1 MAFKRRIF
9 LKSLPA
15 SFAFAMGAGA
25 LSSAEAK
32 EKNSDSK
39 DLCLDYGLSFVCN
52 KGPANAVRLWIES
65 RTTITD
71 LANDKSQVFYQ
82 CGSCKSENTFAE
94 KDLFKTDNY
103 DFLPILGDQEWLIFR
118 RTAHVSPSY
127 RLVQPEII
135 QPTIWGEP
143 DLKLRY
149 ASQVSELKSFPEI
162 RDATAQGKP
171 IVAQTELHHEE
182 NGLKAV
188 IEYPVKTM
196 NIGLEKS
203 MYQIDTGPVA
213 YPDLSKK
220 FERPIECLSLA
231 FVAFNAPD
239 FADFLIEQPTPEDS
253 NEKGLPQTYH
263 YSQPF
268 SLKSKN
274 RLFASELPQ

>member
-1 MAFKRRIF
+1 MAIRRRSF

-15 SFAFAMGAGA
+15 SVALAMGAGA
-25 LSSAEAK
+25 LSSTEAK
-32 EKNSDSK
+32 EELSDDKNP
-39 DLCLDYGLSFVCN
+39 CLDYGLSFVCN
-52 KGPANAVRLWIES
+52 KGPSNAVRLWIES
-65 RTTITD
+65 RTIITD
-71 LANDKSQVFYQ
+71 LANNISQVFYQ

-103 DFLPILGDQEWLIFR
+103 DFLPILGNQEWLVFR

-135 QPTIWGEP
+135 NPTVWGEP

-149 ASQVSELKSFPEI
+149 AKQVSELKSFPEI

-171 IVAQTELHHEE
+171 IVAQTELHHAE

-196 NIGLEKS
+196 NIGLENS
-203 MYQIDTGPVA
+203 MYQTDTGPVA

-220 FERPIECLSLA
+220 FERPIDCLSLA
-231 FVAFNAPD
+231 FVAFNTPD
-239 FADFLIEQPTPEDS
+239 FADFLIEQPTPGEPD
-253 NEKGLPQTYH
+253 EKGQPQSYH

-268 SLKSKN
+268 SLKSQN
-274 RLFASELPQ
+274 RLFASELP